1 MLTDRLIGSEL
12 YVEGP
17 TPARYWGD
25 QWLRVSEKLLKGLN
39 QELGDRVASLDAAV
53 GSFEP
58 NQTIDAE
65 FVKAVSSDVARLH
78 SLLTLYRSLTTEALL
93 PAESTRLQDVVPLA
107 MRLHEHHPDLRVIY
121 CRAAG
126 DPDTGSVLVR
136 QAAFM
141 RCLLVLIASVAGNT
155 LRSGAPRAM
164 AIAYAPEGGE
174 IVLRF
179 EGAAPRDQLLFS
191 GEGSLLHAVRAALAH
206 AGATVEGVIH
216 RSDEYGRIEY
226 ELRFPAADT
235 AKPETRS
242 ARTAEPPTD

>member
-1 MLTDRLIGSEL
+1 MLTERLISSEL

-25 QWLRVSEKLLKGLN
+25 QWLRVAEKLLKGLN
-39 QELGDRVASLDAAV
+39 QELGNRVASLDVTV

-58 NQTIDAE
+58 DQTIDAE
-65 FVKAVSSDVARLH
+65 FVQAVSSDVARLH
-78 SLLTLYRSLTTEALL
+78 SLLTLYRSLTSEALL
-93 PAESTRLQDVVPLA
+93 PAEPTRLQDVVPLA

-126 DPDTGSVLVR
+126 DPDTAPVLVR

-164 AIAYAPEGGE
+164 AIAYAPEGRE

-179 EGAAPRDQLLFS
+179 EGCAPRDQLLFS
-191 GEGSLLHAVRAALAH
+191 GEGSLLHAVRAALVH
-206 AGATVEGVIH
+206 AGVSVDGVIH
-216 RSDEYGRIEY
+216 RDEEYARIEY
-226 ELRFPAADT
+226 ELRFPIPVAGSA
-235 AKPETRS
+235 ETRS
-242 ARTAEPPTD
+242 AGSAERATD